1 MKINRT
7 MTIETNE
14 IQIGDRIQVGHY
26 TATCQALP
34 GGGLALFLLDQYLDK
49 AMQMNKRSTNCLLYT
64 SPSPRDP
71 KTSRMPSSA

>member
-26 TATCQALP
+26 TATCQAEP
-34 GGGLALFLLDQYLDK
+34 AKAWLFSFWTSI
-49 AMQMNKRSTNCLLYT
+49 STRPC
-64 SPSPRDP
+64 R
-71 KTSRMPSSA
+71 

>member
-26 TATCQALP
+26 TATCLSLIHISEP
-34 GGGLALFLLDQYLDK
+34 T
-49 AMQMNKRSTNCLLYT
+49 RH
-64 SPSPRDP
+64 
-71 KTSRMPSSA
+71 

>member
-26 TATCQALP
+26 TATCQAEP
-34 GGGLALFLLDQYLDK
+34 GSF
-49 AMQMNKRSTNCLLYT
+49 
-64 SPSPRDP
+64 PSGPV
-71 KTSRMPSSA
+71 SRQGHADEREEH

>member
-1 MKINRT
+1 MKIIRT

-34 GGGLALFLLDQYLDK
+34 GEGPAFLIKL
-49 AMQMNKRSTNCLLYT
+49 S
-64 SPSPRDP
+64 
-71 KTSRMPSSA
+71 